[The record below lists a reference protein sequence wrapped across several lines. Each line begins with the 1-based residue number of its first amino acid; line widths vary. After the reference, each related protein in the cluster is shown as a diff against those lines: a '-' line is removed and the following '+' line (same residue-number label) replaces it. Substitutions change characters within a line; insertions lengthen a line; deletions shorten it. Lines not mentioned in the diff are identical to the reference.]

1 MKTLL
6 LSLTALAT
14 LCLSFS
20 KTKTFVPPG
29 TVQVS
34 DSLFA
39 DKTEI
44 TNAGWWEY
52 EIWTRNHYGTGS
64 KEHLAMLPD
73 TLVWR
78 DKLSFN
84 EPYVI
89 HYYRHPA
96 YRDFPVV
103 GISYEQA
110 IAYCKWRTE
119 LVKLYLSIGKNF
131 KNHDFYYRLPSKTE
145 WEKLAET
152 SVNVLINNGKDRQ
165 GLYQLNCAMDE
176 AAWEKRK
183 TQGADVVAPVYSYKA
198 NSLKLYNMLGNV
210 AEMVSEKGISKGG
223 GWKNMAEEC
232 RPGKD
237 TEYSKPTA
245 WLGFRCVCVVKS

>member
-1 MKTLL
+1 M
-6 LSLTALAT
+6 AL
-14 LCLSFS
+14 LCLSFYR
-20 KTKTFVPPG
+20 TKSFVPPG
-29 TVQVS
+29 TVQVN

-39 DKTEI
+39 DETEI
-44 TNAGWWEY
+44 SNFSWWEY
-52 EIWTRNHYGTGS
+52 ELWTKAHYGAGS

-78 DKLSFN
+78 DTLSFN
-84 EPYVI
+84 EPYVQY
-89 HYYRHPA
+89 YYRHPA

-103 GISYEQA
+103 GISYGQA
-110 IAYCKWRTE
+110 LAYCRWRTE
-119 LVKLYLSIGKNF
+119 RVKLYLSIQKDF
-131 KNHDFYYRLPSKTE
+131 KNRHFHYRLPSKAE

-183 TQGADVVAPVYSYKA
+183 AKSADVISPVRSYSA
-198 NSLKLYNMLGNV
+198 NSLKLYNLLGNV
-210 AEMVSEKGISKGG
+210 AEMVSEKGICKGG

-245 WLGFRCVCVVKS
+245 WLGFRCVCVVKPG